1 MSADQ
6 PSPVVPRIESE
17 VRRRRTFAIISHPD
31 AGKTTLT
38 EKLLLF
44 SGAIQIAGSVKARKA
59 SRHATSD
66 WMEIEKQRGISVAS
80 SVMQMEYRDCVINL
94 LDTPGH
100 QDFSEDT
107 YRVLTAVDAAL
118 MVIDAANGVEPQTR
132 RLLQVCRARNTPI
145 LTFVN
150 KMDREVQEPLALMD
164 EIERELGMTV
174 VPFTWP
180 VGMGKQFHGV
190 MDLRQQRMRV
200 FAPGEDR
207 VAGTEEVLDGL
218 DNPAYAERFGM
229 QYENAQG
236 EIELVREAAP
246 EFNLEDFLTGQQTP
260 MFFGSAVNNFGVQ
273 EILDALVELAP
284 APSDRPAMQ
293 RVVKPEEPKFSGV
306 VFKIQAN
313 MDPAHRDRIA
323 FLRVASGHF
332 ERGMRLKVVRSGKEL
347 RPNTVV
353 SFLSQRRELLDE
365 AFAGDIIGIPNHGV
379 LQLGDTI
386 TEGEALQFTGLPF
399 FAPEMFRSVEVADP
413 LKTKQ
418 LRAGLTQ
425 LGEEGAIQVFRPIAG
440 SVLLLGAV
448 GQLQFEVVAHRL
460 EHEYGVKARIAP
472 SRFQVARWVTCDDE
486 AELKRFIAANDHRMA
501 YDAVDAPTV
510 LVEYAPEL
518 RAIES
523 NWPKIKFH
531 ALREHAG
538 LVFQQRLDG

>member
-1 MSADQ
+1 MSDLTPQ
-6 PSPVVPRIESE
+6 

-150 KMDREVQEPLALMD
+150 KMDREVQEPLDLMD
-164 EIERELGMTV
+164 EIERELGMEV

-180 VGMGKQFHGV
+180 VGMGKVFHGV
-190 MDLRQQRMRV
+190 MDLREKQMRV
-200 FAPGEDR
+200 FKPGEDR
-207 VAGTEEVLDGL
+207 NKDDDEILAGLA
-218 DNPAYAERFGM
+218 NPAYAERFGL
-229 QYENAQG
+229 QYEQAAG
-236 EIELVREAAP
+236 EIELLTEAAP
-246 EFNLEDFLTGQQTP
+246 AFDRAAFLAGKQTP
-260 MFFGSAVNNFGVQ
+260 MFFGSAVNNFGVR
-273 EILDALVELAP
+273 EVLDALVDLAP
-284 APSDRPAMQ
+284 SPGPRAAIQREVAPDET
-293 RVVKPEEPKFSGV
+293 KLTGV

-323 FLRVASGHF
+323 FVRMASGHF

-379 LQLGDTI
+379 LQLGDTL
-386 TEGEALQFTGLPF
+386 TEGESLQFTGLPF

-425 LGEEGAIQVFRPIAG
+425 LGEEGAIQVFRPVAG
-440 SVLLLGAV
+440 SMLLLGAV

-460 EHEYGVKARIAP
+460 EHEYGVKARIMPA
-472 SRFQVARWVTCDDE
+472 RYNVARWVTCDE
-486 AELKRFIAANDHRMA
+486 ADGGERELKRFIDGNAHRVA
-501 YDAVDAPTV
+501 LDAVDAPCV
-510 LVEYAPEL
+510 LLEYAGEL
-518 RAIES
+518 RAMQE
-523 NWPKIKFH
+523 NWPKINFH

-538 LVFQQRLDG
+538 LVFQKQLEG

>member
-1 MSADQ
+1 MSEIQDQ
-6 PSPVVPRIESE
+6 

-44 SGAIQIAGSVKARKA
+44 SGAINIAGSVKARKA
-59 SRHATSD
+59 ARHATSD

-118 MVIDAANGVEPQTR
+118 MVIDAGNGVEPQTR

-145 LTFVN
+145 ITFVN
-150 KMDREVQEPLALMD
+150 KMDREVQQPLDLMD

-180 VGMGKQFHGV
+180 VGMGKTFRGV
-190 MDLRQQRMRV
+190 YDRRAEQMRV
-200 FAPGEDR
+200 FAAGDDKRGGE
-207 VAGTEEVLDGL
+207 EEVLAGL
-218 DNPAYAERFGM
+218 DNPESAQRFGS
-229 QYENAQG
+229 EFAQARD
-236 EIELVREAAP
+236 ELELVAGASPAFDEQT
-246 EFNLEDFLTGQQTP
+246 FLEGHQTP
-260 MFFGSAVNNFGVQ
+260 MLFGSAVNNFGVR
-273 EILDALVELAP
+273 EVLDALVDLAP
-284 APSDRPAMQ
+284 PPGPRPAIQ
-293 RVVKPEEPKFSGV
+293 RTVEPVEPKFSGV

-323 FLRVASGHF
+323 FVRVASGHF

-379 LQLGDTI
+379 LQLGDTL

-399 FAPEMFRSVEVADP
+399 FAPEIIRSVEVADP
-413 LKTKQ
+413 LRSKQ

-425 LGEEGAIQVFRPIAG
+425 LGEEGAIQVFRPVAG
-440 SVLLLGAV
+440 TVLLLGAV

-460 EHEYGVKARIAP
+460 EHEYGVKARITG
-472 SRFQVARWVTCDDE
+472 SSYNVARWVTCAPEDGGE
-486 AELKRFIAANDHRMA
+486 QELKRFIDANAHRVA
-501 YDAVDAPTV
+501 LDAVDAPTV
-510 LVEYAPEL
+510 LLDHMATL
-518 RAIES
+518 RAVEA

-531 ALREHAG
+531 AMREHAG
-538 LVFQQRLDG
+538 LVFHKSM

>member
-1 MSADQ
+1 MSEIAKQ
-6 PSPVVPRIESE
+6 

-44 SGAIQIAGSVKARKA
+44 SGAINIAGSVKARKA
-59 SRHATSD
+59 ARHATSD

-150 KMDREVQEPLALMD
+150 KMDREVQGPLDVMD
-164 EIERELGMTV
+164 EVERELGMTV

-180 VGMGKQFHGV
+180 VGMGKRFHGV
-190 MDLRQQRMRV
+190 YDRRTDQMRV
-200 FAPGEDR
+200 FDGGDDKRGGE
-207 VAGTEEVLDGL
+207 EEVLSGL
-218 DNPAYAERFGM
+218 DNAQAAQRFGA
-229 QYENAQG
+229 EFEDAKG
-236 EIELVREAAP
+236 ELELIAGASP
-246 EFNLEDFLTGQQTP
+246 EFDAKAFLAGEQTP
-260 MFFGSAVNNFGVQ
+260 MLFGSAVNNFGVR
-273 EILDALVELAP
+273 EVLDALVDLAP
-284 APSDRPAMQ
+284 PPDKRDTLQ
-293 RVVKPEEPKFSGV
+293 RTVEPTEPKFTGV

-332 ERGMRLKVVRSGKEL
+332 ERGMKLKVVRSGKEL

-353 SFLSQRRELLDE
+353 SFLSQRRELLEE
-365 AFAGDIIGIPNHGV
+365 AYAGDIIGIPNHGV
-379 LQLGDTI
+379 LQLGDTL
-386 TEGEALQFTGLPF
+386 TEGEQLQFTGLPF
-399 FAPEMFRSVEVADP
+399 FAPEMIRTVEVADP
-413 LKTKQ
+413 LRTKQ

-440 SVLLLGAV
+440 TVLLLGAV

-460 EHEYGVKARIAP
+460 QTEYGVKARIGN
-472 SRFQVARWVTCDDE
+472 SSYSLARWVTCPPEDGGE
-486 AELKRFIAANDHRMA
+486 AELKRFMAANAHRIA
-501 YDAVDAPTV
+501 LDAVDAPTL
-510 LVEYAPEL
+510 LVDHSATL
-518 RAIES
+518 RAVEA
-523 NWPKIKFH
+523 NWPKIMFH
-531 ALREHAG
+531 TMREHAG
-538 LVFQQRLDG
+538 LVFQTGM